1 MESLKLKKK
10 ILKTSM
16 YEFNSRLDIAKH
28 RISELQKIG
37 SVRGKKKKK
46 PTQIEAP
53 HWRYEGGGEQKIQKR
68 TKFIYETWRTK
79 FNTHVIGM
87 SEKEKQWDRAI
98 FEAVL
103 SQNSPKSDK
112 SHQIA
117 YF

>member
-37 SVRGKKKKK
+37 SARGKKKK

-53 HWRYEGGGEQKIQKR
+53 H
-68 TKFIYETWRTK
+68 
-79 FNTHVIGM
+79 
-87 SEKEKQWDRAI
+87 
-98 FEAVL
+98 
-103 SQNSPKSDK
+103 
-112 SHQIA
+112 
-117 YF
+117 